1 MSIAWNYLDKRSA
14 AMAALKDYRSMK
26 AILATT
32 AEEIANVRQDM
43 VRIGGMRF
51 EESAHGARN
60 PQAGENQI
68 LHGIAESDVLEERK
82 RQAEEFM
89 AWFQPAWDALG
100 EDEKT
105 VLTMFYLSENGKT
118 DAIEEISERFCVER
132 SSLLQ
137 EEGSRAG
144 ALGAAAVWEV
154 KGEEKLI
161 DDIDRTITLCYKKHG
176 KLNCKYI

>member
-14 AMAALKDYRSMK
+14 AMAALKDYCSMK

-68 LHGIAESDVLEERK
+68 LHGIAEIDVLEVGIPGKCSKSSVSGLRK
-82 RQAEEFM
+82 GGRQAEAKARKM
-89 AWFQPAWDALG
+89 YA
-100 EDEKT
+100 
-105 VLTMFYLSENGKT
+105 VLSEFGEN
-118 DAIEEISERFCVER
+118 
-132 SSLLQ
+132 L
-137 EEGSRAG
+137 
-144 ALGAAAVWEV
+144 AVWRENWR
-154 KGEEKLI
+154 EKNENSAQ
-161 DDIDRTITLCYKKHG
+161 RTPVWCW
-176 KLNCKYI
+176 

>member
-43 VRIGGMRF
+43 VHIGGMRF

-68 LHGIAESDVLEERK
+68 LRTPLSKITST
-82 RQAEEFM
+82 
-89 AWFQPAWDALG
+89 G
-100 EDEKT
+100 E
-105 VLTMFYLSENGKT
+105 
-118 DAIEEISERFCVER
+118 IEQRFR
-132 SSLLQ
+132 
-137 EEGSRAG
+137 
-144 ALGAAAVWEV
+144 
-154 KGEEKLI
+154 
-161 DDIDRTITLCYKKHG
+161 
-176 KLNCKYI
+176 LN

>member
-1 MSIAWNYLDKRSA
+1 MELSGQ
-14 AMAALKDYRSMK
+14 
-26 AILATT
+26 
-32 AEEIANVRQDM
+32 AERGNGGAERLLQHEGDSGDNGGANVRQDM

-68 LHGIAESDVLEERK
+68 LHGIAEIDVLEERK

-132 SSLLQ
+132 SS
-137 EEGSRAG
+137 A
-144 ALGAAAVWEV
+144 
-154 KGEEKLI
+154 
-161 DDIDRTITLCYKKHG
+161 YKKKDRALAHLALLLYG
-176 KLNCKYI
+176 R

>member
-68 LHGIAESDVLEERK
+68 LHGIAEIDVLEERK

-105 VLTMFYLSENGKT
+105 VLTMFWENRRDRGNQR
-118 DAIEEISERFCVER
+118 AVLRGAELR
-132 SSLLQ
+132 LQ

>member
-14 AMAALKDYRSMK
+14 AMAALKDYCSMK

-68 LHGIAESDVLEERK
+68 LHGIAEIVVLEVGIPGKCSKIKCFWTSQRRQASRGKGSKDVRCSLRIWREFGSLERK
-82 RQAEEFM
+82 LERKEREQRATHTR
-89 AWFQPAWDALG
+89 L
-100 EDEKT
+100 
-105 VLTMFYLSENGKT
+105 VL
-118 DAIEEISERFCVER
+118 
-132 SSLLQ
+132 
-137 EEGSRAG
+137 
-144 ALGAAAVWEV
+144 V
-154 KGEEKLI
+154 KQM
-161 DDIDRTITLCYKKHG
+161 R
-176 KLNCKYI
+176 

>member
-68 LHGIAESDVLEERK
+68 LHGIAEIDVLEVGIPGKCSKIKFVRPLSGWNSTVST
-82 RQAEEFM
+82 EFSTSQVRH
-89 AWFQPAWDALG
+89 ANFPPYFL
-100 EDEKT
+100 
-105 VLTMFYLSENGKT
+105 
-118 DAIEEISERFCVER
+118 
-132 SSLLQ
+132 
-137 EEGSRAG
+137 
-144 ALGAAAVWEV
+144 
-154 KGEEKLI
+154 
-161 DDIDRTITLCYKKHG
+161 
-176 KLNCKYI
+176 

>member
-1 MSIAWNYLDKRSA
+1 MSIAWKYLDKRSA

-68 LHGIAESDVLEERK
+68 LHGIAEIDVLEERK

-105 VLTMFYLSENGKT
+105 VLTMFFLSENGRDRGNQRT
-118 DAIEEISERFCVER
+118 VLRGAEFC
-132 SSLLQ
+132 LQ

-144 ALGAAAVWEV
+144 VLGAAAVWEV
-154 KGEEKLI
+154 KREGEV
-161 DDIDRTITLCYKKHG
+161 DR
-176 KLNCKYI
+176 

>member
-68 LHGIAESDVLEERK
+68 LHGIAEIDVLEERK

-118 DAIEEISERFCVER
+118 DAIEEISERFAWSGAPPTRRRIARWRTWRCCCMGGER
-132 SSLLQ
+132 
-137 EEGSRAG
+137 GG
-144 ALGAAAVWEV
+144 EV
-154 KGEEKLI
+154 
-161 DDIDRTITLCYKKHG
+161 DR
-176 KLNCKYI
+176 

>member
-68 LHGIAESDVLEERK
+68 LHGIAEIDVLEERK

-105 VLTMFYLSENGKT
+105 VLTMFFLSENGRDRGNQRT
-118 DAIEEISERFCVER
+118 VLRGAELR
-132 SSLLQ
+132 LQ

-161 DDIDRTITLCYKKHG
+161 DDIDRTITLCYNKHG

>member
-68 LHGIAESDVLEERK
+68 LHGIAEIDVLEVGIPGKCSKIKYFWTSQRRQASRGKGSKDVRCSLRIWREFGSLERK
-82 RQAEEFM
+82 LERKEREQRATHTR
-89 AWFQPAWDALG
+89 L
-100 EDEKT
+100 
-105 VLTMFYLSENGKT
+105 VL
-118 DAIEEISERFCVER
+118 
-132 SSLLQ
+132 
-137 EEGSRAG
+137 
-144 ALGAAAVWEV
+144 V
-154 KGEEKLI
+154 KQM
-161 DDIDRTITLCYKKHG
+161 R
-176 KLNCKYI
+176 

>member
-1 MSIAWNYLDKRSA
+1 MIFPLFIA
-14 AMAALKDYRSMK
+14 SMINSVVM
-26 AILATT
+26 ILVTLAGLRL
-32 AEEIANVRQDM
+32 VS
-43 VRIGGMRF
+43 F

-68 LHGIAESDVLEERK
+68 LHGIAEIDVLEERK

-132 SSLLQ
+132 SS
-137 EEGSRAG
+137 A
-144 ALGAAAVWEV
+144 
-154 KGEEKLI
+154 
-161 DDIDRTITLCYKKHG
+161 YKKKDRALAHLALLLYG
-176 KLNCKYI
+176 R

>member
-1 MSIAWNYLDKRSA
+1 
-14 AMAALKDYRSMK
+14 MAALKDYRSMK

-68 LHGIAESDVLEERK
+68 LHGIAEIDVLEERK

-105 VLTMFYLSENGKT
+105 VLTMFYLSEKWENRRDRGNQR
-118 DAIEEISERFCVER
+118 AVLRGAELR
-132 SSLLQ
+132 LQ

-161 DDIDRTITLCYKKHG
+161 DDIDRTITLCYNKHG

>member
-68 LHGIAESDVLEERK
+68 LHGIAEIDVLEVGIPGKCSKIKCCWTSQERQASRGKGSKNVRCSLRIWREIGRLERK
-82 RQAEEFM
+82 LERKGREQRATHTR
-89 AWFQPAWDALG
+89 L
-100 EDEKT
+100 
-105 VLTMFYLSENGKT
+105 VL
-118 DAIEEISERFCVER
+118 
-132 SSLLQ
+132 
-137 EEGSRAG
+137 
-144 ALGAAAVWEV
+144 V
-154 KGEEKLI
+154 KQM
-161 DDIDRTITLCYKKHG
+161 R
-176 KLNCKYI
+176 

>member
-68 LHGIAESDVLEERK
+68 LHGIAEIDVRK
-82 RQAEEFM
+82 
-89 AWFQPAWDALG
+89 
-100 EDEKT
+100 
-105 VLTMFYLSENGKT
+105 NGSGRRK
-118 DAIEEISERFCVER
+118 
-132 SSLLQ
+132 SSWR
-137 EEGSRAG
+137 GFSRRG
-144 ALGAAAVWEV
+144 MRWG
-154 KGEEKLI
+154 
-161 DDIDRTITLCYKKHG
+161 RTKKR
-176 KLNCKYI
+176 C

>member
-68 LHGIAESDVLEERK
+68 LHGIA
-82 RQAEEFM
+82 
-89 AWFQPAWDALG
+89 WDALG
-100 EDEKT
+100 KDEKT

-132 SSLLQ
+132 SS
-137 EEGSRAG
+137 A
-144 ALGAAAVWEV
+144 
-154 KGEEKLI
+154 
-161 DDIDRTITLCYKKHG
+161 YKKKDRALAHLALLLYG
-176 KLNCKYI
+176 R

>member
-1 MSIAWNYLDKRSA
+1 
-14 AMAALKDYRSMK
+14 MAALKDYRSMK

-60 PQAGENQI
+60 PQA
-68 LHGIAESDVLEERK
+68 
-82 RQAEEFM
+82 EEFM
-89 AWFQPAWDALG
+89 AWFQPAWDVLG

-132 SSLLQ
+132 SS
-137 EEGSRAG
+137 A
-144 ALGAAAVWEV
+144 
-154 KGEEKLI
+154 
-161 DDIDRTITLCYKKHG
+161 YKKKERALAHLALLLYG
-176 KLNCKYI
+176 R

>member
-14 AMAALKDYRSMK
+14 AMAALKDYCSMK

-68 LHGIAESDVLEERK
+68 LHGIAEIDVLEERK

-118 DAIEEISERFCVER
+118 DAIEEISERFAWSGVPPTRRRIARWRTWRCCM
-132 SSLLQ
+132 
-137 EEGSRAG
+137 G
-144 ALGAAAVWEV
+144 
-154 KGEEKLI
+154 GEQGGNGN
-161 DDIDRTITLCYKKHG
+161 R
-176 KLNCKYI
+176 

>member
-14 AMAALKDYRSMK
+14 AMAALKDYCSMK

-68 LHGIAESDVLEERK
+68 LHGIAEIDVLEERK
-82 RQAEEFM
+82 
-89 AWFQPAWDALG
+89 
-100 EDEKT
+100 
-105 VLTMFYLSENGKT
+105 
-118 DAIEEISERFCVER
+118 
-132 SSLLQ
+132 SSWR
-137 EEGSRAG
+137 GFSRRG
-144 ALGAAAVWEV
+144 MRWG
-154 KGEEKLI
+154 
-161 DDIDRTITLCYKKHG
+161 RTKKR
-176 KLNCKYI
+176 C

>member
-43 VRIGGMRF
+43 VHIGGMRF

-68 LHGIAESDVLEERK
+68 LHGIAEIDVLEVGIPGKCSKIKCFWTSQRRQASRGKGSKDVRCSLRIWREIGRLERK
-82 RQAEEFM
+82 LERKERKQRATHTR
-89 AWFQPAWDALG
+89 L
-100 EDEKT
+100 
-105 VLTMFYLSENGKT
+105 VL
-118 DAIEEISERFCVER
+118 
-132 SSLLQ
+132 
-137 EEGSRAG
+137 
-144 ALGAAAVWEV
+144 V
-154 KGEEKLI
+154 KQM
-161 DDIDRTITLCYKKHG
+161 R
-176 KLNCKYI
+176 

>member
-68 LHGIAESDVLEERK
+68 LHGIAEIDVLEERK

-100 EDEKT
+100 GGRKNGADD
-105 VLTMFYLSENGKT
+105 VLSIRKWENRRDRGNQR
-118 DAIEEISERFCVER
+118 AVLRGAELR
-132 SSLLQ
+132 LQ

-161 DDIDRTITLCYKKHG
+161 DDIDRTITLCYNKHG

>member
-14 AMAALKDYRSMK
+14 AMAALKDYCSMK

-68 LHGIAESDVLEERK
+68 LQERK

-132 SSLLQ
+132 SS
-137 EEGSRAG
+137 A
-144 ALGAAAVWEV
+144 
-154 KGEEKLI
+154 
-161 DDIDRTITLCYKKHG
+161 YKKKDRALAHLALLLYG
-176 KLNCKYI
+176 R